1 VGYTAKWNESSLEAI
16 RTVRHFGVESDEP
29 LLASKLRRACVR
41 SWELFE
47 LTGYARVDFRV
58 TPEGDP
64 LVLEINVNPGIA
76 PDAGFAA
83 AAARAG
89 MSYDE
94 IISRIVEIATPA
106 T

>member
-1 VGYTAKWNESSLEAI
+1 M
-16 RTVRHFGVESDEP
+16 RQ
-29 LLASKLRRACVR
+29 ACVR

-47 LTGYARVDFRV
+47 LTGYARIDFRV
-58 TPEGDP
+58 TPQGEP
-64 LVLEINVNPGIA
+64 LVLEINTNPGIA

-94 IISRIVEIATPA
+94 LVARIVDGAAARSSTFAGHAIPA
-106 T
+106 RLG